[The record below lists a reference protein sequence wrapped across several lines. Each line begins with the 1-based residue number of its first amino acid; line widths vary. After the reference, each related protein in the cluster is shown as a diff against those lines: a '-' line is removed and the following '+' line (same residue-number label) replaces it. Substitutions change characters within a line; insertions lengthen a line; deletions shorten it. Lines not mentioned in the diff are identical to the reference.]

1 MWPSTPW
8 TREASS
14 LPPPA
19 EVLSTEWLPQR
30 LAVKQE
36 RLRSPLANQFGEI
49 RIAPDSSSR
58 LTPRSPC
65 LIPKDQAEAA
75 EEREVVAV
83 VGRVEARGVE
93 VRAEEPAAEVRVGEV
108 VEDREDL
115 EEQEEARAAGA
126 AEVREALGEEREAGA
141 QVVVERAAG

>member
-1 MWPSTPW
+1 MLVTNPTWPSTPW
-8 TREASS
+8 TCEASS

-49 RIAPDSSSR
+49 RIAPDSSSP

-65 LIPKDQAEAA
+65 LNPKDQEGAA

-83 VGRVEARGVE
+83 VDRVEGELEAGE
-93 VRAEEPAAEVRVGEV
+93 LEAEEPEAEGRVGEV
-108 VEDREDL
+108 AEDL
-115 EEQEEARAAGA
+115 EGQEEARAAG
-126 AEVREALGEEREAGA
+126 
-141 QVVVERAAG
+141 